1 MDKNNKIGISLGN
14 VCYSAVWATKNKIRK
29 LKKDGYKTCPFD
41 LMVSNYDGIVNCIKD
56 DFKHFCDPKYL
67 TVNNNG
73 IYNVYYNFGFNHE
86 SPNHKV
92 ETQDKYLYEIEK
104 WSEGK
109 EHFVNNN
116 FKHFIDR
123 YNSRIN
129 SFRDYL
135 NNSNN
140 IITFVVQFVYSHKP
154 DENLNELRNALK
166 MKYPNL
172 KYRIIILKP

>member
-14 VCYSAVWATKNKIRK
+14 VCYSALWATQNNIRK
-29 LKKDGYKTCPFD
+29 LKQNGYKTCPFD
-41 LMVSNYDGIVNCIKD
+41 LMVSNYDGIIKCIKD
-56 DFKHFCDPKYL
+56 DFKYFCDPTYL
-67 TVNNNG
+67 KLNNSG

-92 ETQDKYLYEIEK
+92 ETHDKYLYEIEK
-104 WSEGK
+104 WPEGK
-109 EHFVNNN
+109 DHFVNNN

-123 YNSRIN
+123 YNTRIN

-135 NNSNN
+135 TNPNNT
-140 IITFVVQFVYSHKP
+140 ITFVIQFVYSPQP
-154 DENLNELRNALK
+154 DKNLNELRSALK
-166 MKYPNL
+166 IKYPIL

>member
-73 IYNVYYNFGFNHE
+73 IYKCFAN
-86 SPNHKV
+86 
-92 ETQDKYLYEIEK
+92 
-104 WSEGK
+104 EG
-109 EHFVNNN
+109 
-116 FKHFIDR
+116 
-123 YNSRIN
+123 IN
-129 SFRDYL
+129 DG
-135 NNSNN
+135 
-140 IITFVVQFVYSHKP
+140 
-154 DENLNELRNALK
+154 
-166 MKYPNL
+166 
-172 KYRIIILKP
+172 